1 MRTVNTA
8 KQQQRHG
15 VPVRS
20 MSNIDLMEAELD
32 EGVEILR
39 PYYPDADD
47 EHLRSRAAHWRH
59 FRYEK
64 GRWPTDQEIIA
75 EIIATL
81 AREVRAGGRCGALCR
96 KRRRLGG
103 VPAVARF

>member
-1 MRTVNTA
+1 
-8 KQQQRHG
+8 
-15 VPVRS
+15 

-81 AREVRAGGRCGALCR
+81 ARESELAA
-96 KRRRLGG
+96 
-103 VPAVARF
+103 AAARSAESEDGWEEFRPSLDFESPDQGERHD